1 MIKILSWNIAH
12 RDECWEEVLKS
23 DYDIA
28 LLQEAH
34 EPIMTIADDVLINPG
49 EWRTAG
55 YSNRNWRTAIVKLSD
70 RVNIEWINC
79 KSIENAKEDDLAVSR
94 TGTLAVA
101 KITSIDGG
109 EPLIIA
115 SCYTVWEKPMSTI
128 KSDEIYSD
136 ASAHRLISDIT
147 GLMGAQ
153 RKHRILLAGD
163 FNILKYYGEHSSKH
177 WSDRYSSVFDRFEA
191 IGIPFIGPAYPN
203 GRQAQPWPEELPKES
218 SCVPTYY
225 HNRQTVA
232 TATRQLDFVFAS
244 KGLDMTVRAL
254 NGIEEWGPSDHCKL
268 EIKVLC

>member
-1 MIKILSWNIAH
+1 MIKILSWNIA
-12 RDECWEEVLKS
+12 RSDECWEEVLKS

-28 LLQEAH
+28 LLQEVH
-34 EPIMTIADDVLINPG
+34 EPKMTISDDILINPG
-49 EWRTAG
+49 EWKTAG
-55 YSNRNWRTAIVKLSD
+55 YSKRNWRTAIVKLSD

-79 KSIENAKEDDLAVSR
+79 KSIEDAKEDDLAVSR

-109 EPLIIA
+109 DPLIIV
-115 SCYTVWEKPMSTI
+115 SCYTVWEKPTI
-128 KSDEIYSD
+128 VTAKSDEIYSD

-163 FNILKYYGEHSSKH
+163 FNILNRYGEHSNRH
-177 WSDRYSSVFDRFEA
+177 WADRYSSVFDRFKA
-191 IGIPFIGPAYPN
+191 IGIPFVGPSFPN
-203 GRQAQPWPEELPKES
+203 GRQAKPWPEELPKDS
-218 SCVPTYY
+218 TCVPTYY
-225 HNRQTVA
+225 HSKQTPE

-244 KGLDMTVRAL
+244 KCIDISVQAL

-268 EIKVLC
+268 EIKVL